1 MFYLYVPLR
10 TLIPSYFTRVHSY
23 SLVSYSCS
31 LYFTRVLL
39 LFTLP
44 FVFYSYSLVFP
55 LLISCSTHVHSYS
68 LVFYS
73 CPPKFTRVH
82 WSFACVHRCSLVF
95 HSCSLVFI
103 GVHWCSFVFPFVWC
117 FRLDPLR
124 PVFFAVSK
132 CFNGND

>member
-1 MFYLYVPLR
+1 MPA
-10 TLIPSYFTRVHSY
+10 YFTRVHSY

-55 LLISCSTHVHSYS
+55 LLNSCSTHVLLVHSYS

-73 CPPKFTRVH
+73 CSPKFTRVH
-82 WSFACVHRCSLVF
+82 LCFTRVHRCSLVF
-95 HSCSLVFI
+95 HWCLLVFIGVPLVFIGVHWYSLVFI
-103 GVHWCSFVFPFVWC
+103 GVHSCSHSCGV
-117 FRLDPLR
+117 LD
-124 PVFFAVSK
+124 
-132 CFNGND
+132 